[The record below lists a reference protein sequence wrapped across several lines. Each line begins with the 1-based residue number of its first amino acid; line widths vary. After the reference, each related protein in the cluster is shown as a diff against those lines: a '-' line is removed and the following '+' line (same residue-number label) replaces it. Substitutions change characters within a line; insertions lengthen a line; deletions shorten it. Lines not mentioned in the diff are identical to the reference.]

1 MKWPWKRAGSVE
13 AFVPPDGSELDA
25 EHRVVSRWV
34 EDALRATDD
43 AHWYQDVELKSQPS
57 GQAMLDAKPDEA
69 RRYVHAAAVQTA
81 YWDARA
87 RDIRSQG
94 KTEHERLRA
103 HLRPDWKEV
112 WGRRR
117 RAATVVATL
126 MRRTLP
132 FVEADLIAL
141 LDLCNGIE
149 RLSKY
154 EAPVGAITRA
164 LQRFLETHPLSDAL
178 RTRLAR
184 FAAGLRGSNDTD
196 TSRHGTAVEQLLAGP
211 AQASGAA
218 LAPEPNDDARE
229 ASAPPSPPPTAAPA
243 GNPAVLDALKRH
255 VGVAGGDAAT
265 ERLEPDEFLLRA
277 DSPLRA
283 EHALLSEMLAS
294 VIGTRLYSQP
304 TLESIRGGDRVLGMD
319 PVSTGR
325 LLLAAAER
333 DAAGFLAGANTA
345 APGLWQSRYA
355 SAALTRVLA
364 QRPVTLDRAGLF
376 DFLLYLATR
385 AAASDRRAFQPA
397 FDALLGQVEREAARA
412 PLTEGERYVL
422 YLLRAS
428 WISGPPL
435 GIATEV
441 DRLTR
446 LVGDARAIFL
456 VPGEAWTDELND
468 DLTALPRREREAWI
482 ALLRHALSA
491 TAARPSGKW
500 LKTGEKLIA
509 AIGQAK
515 VLAAVIRWLPRVTQ
529 GGSIARLGAYPG
541 DTRSASEL
549 MHEENATCLRGLLWL
564 TPTLGR
570 DGSDGGPTDVMRT
583 VAAVAASAYRKVPGV
598 GPRAIKVG
606 NAAVYALSEMGSP
619 DAVGHLAMLK
629 VRVKFGT
636 AQKEIDKA
644 FNTAAEA
651 LSLPRDQIEEMAVPS
666 YGLDSVGVRRET
678 FADGEYIA
686 ELRVDGRDVDL
697 HWSRADGKAQ
707 KSVPAKV
714 KTDHKDELKELQGAA
729 KDIASMLPAQ
739 SERLDAMFLLE
750 KRWPAGVW
758 RERYL
763 DHPLVGTL
771 ARRLIWTFTSN
782 GGSHAGAWSGDAI
795 LDVLDKPLDVP
806 NDAEVELW
814 HPIGRSVEDVLA
826 WRQWIETHEIRQPF
840 KQAHREVYL
849 LTDAERHTETYS
861 NRFAAHVLRQH
872 QFNALCA
879 ARGWKN
885 KLRLMVDDTYP
896 PTTRELPHWGLRAE
910 YWVEGA
916 GTEYGADT
924 NESGVYLHV
933 VTDQVRFYRVGAA
946 QNRAHAGGGG
956 YLSAAAGP
964 GTRGV
969 NEPLPLDEIP
979 ALVFSEIMRDVDL
992 FVGVAS
998 VGNDPTWQDGGP
1010 GGRYRAY
1017 WTSYSFG
1024 ELGETARTRRAIL
1037 ERLVPRLK
1045 IASQCTLTE
1054 RFLLV
1059 RGKLR
1064 TYKIHLGSGNILM
1077 EPNDQ
1082 YLCIVAARGGAT
1094 AASDRLFL
1102 PFEGDAT
1109 MSIILS
1115 KAFLLA
1121 DDSAI
1126 KDPTIVRQ
1134 ISSR

>member
-1 MKWPWKRAGSVE
+1 MKWPWQRTSSVS
-13 AFVPPDGSELDA
+13 AFVSPPGSELGA
-25 EHRVVSRWV
+25 EHAVVSRWV
-34 EDALRATDD
+34 EEAVAALDER
-43 AHWYQDVELKSQPS
+43 HSYQDVELKSQPS
-57 GQAMLDAKPDEA
+57 GRVMLDATPEVA

-81 YWDARA
+81 HWDRLANA
-87 RDIRSQG
+87 IRSQG
-94 KTEHERLRA
+94 KSDLERANA
-103 HLRPDWKEV
+103 HLRAGWNDV
-112 WGRRR
+112 WVRRR
-117 RAATVVATL
+117 RAATVVSTL
-126 MRRTLP
+126 MRRALP
-132 FVEADLIAL
+132 FEEGDLVAI
-141 LDLCNGIE
+141 LDSCSGTE
-149 RLSKY
+149 RLSTY
-154 EAPVGAITRA
+154 TVPVGHITRA
-164 LQRFLETHPLSDAL
+164 LQRFVAARPLSDSL
-178 RTRLAR
+178 RQHITR
-184 FAAGLRGSNDTD
+184 FAVRLREAYDKD
-196 TSRHGTAVEQLLAGP
+196 VARHGTTVEQLLAGP
-211 AQASGAA
+211 A
-218 LAPEPNDDARE
+218 
-229 ASAPPSPPPTAAPA
+229 SAPDPGDGAQPNEDVPSAPLPPPAPAPA
-243 GNPAVLDALKRH
+243 GNPAVLDAVKRQLDMA
-255 VGVAGGDAAT
+255 GEDVAAET
-265 ERLEPDEFLLRA
+265 LEPDEFLLRS
-277 DSPLRA
+277 DSPLRG
-283 EHALLSEMLAS
+283 EHALVSEMLAS
-294 VIGTRLYSQP
+294 VVGTRMYMQP
-304 TLESIRGGDRVLGMD
+304 TLETLRGGDRVLRMD
-319 PVSTGR
+319 PASTGR

-333 DAAGFLAGANTA
+333 DAAGFLAGTNTA
-345 APGLWQSRYA
+345 APGGWQSRYA
-355 SAALTRVLA
+355 VAALTKVLA
-364 QRPVTLDRAGLF
+364 QRPFALDRPGIF
-376 DFLLYLATR
+376 DFLFYVAVR
-385 AAASDRRAFQPA
+385 AATWDRRPFEAAFGT
-397 FDALLGQVEREAARA
+397 LLGQVEQEVARA
-412 PLTEGERYVL
+412 PLTDGERYVL

-428 WISGPPL
+428 WIGGPPL
-435 GIATEV
+435 GIATEIN
-441 DRLTR
+441 RLTK
-446 LVGDARAIFL
+446 LVGDARTFFL

-482 ALLRHALSA
+482 ALLKHALSA
-491 TAARPSGKW
+491 TAARPSAKW
-500 LKTGEKLIA
+500 LKAGEKLSA
-509 AIGQAK
+509 AIGDDK
-515 VLAAVIRWLPRVTQ
+515 VLAALNRWLPRVTQ
-529 GGSIARLGAYPG
+529 GRSITRLGAFPG
-541 DTRSASEL
+541 DTRSASDV
-549 MHEENATCLRGLLWL
+549 MHEENATCLRGLVWL
-564 TPTLGR
+564 TPMLSR
-570 DGSDGGPTDVMRT
+570 DRGDGVVNDLTRA
-583 VAAVAASAYRKVPGV
+583 VAAVALSAYRKVPGI

-606 NAAVYALSEMGSP
+606 NAAVYALSEIGTP
-619 DAVGHLAMLK
+619 EAVGHLAMLK

-636 AQKEIDKA
+636 AQKEIEKA

-666 YGLDSVGVRRET
+666 YGLDSVGVRREA
-678 FADGEYIA
+678 FADGEYVA
-686 ELRVDGRDVDL
+686 DLRVDGRDVDL

-714 KTDHKDELKELQGAA
+714 KSGHKEELKELQGAV

-771 ARRLIWTFTSN
+771 ARRLIWTFTAD
-782 GGSHAGAWSGDAI
+782 GRTRAGAWSGDAMV
-795 LDVLDKPLDVP
+795 DVSDQPLDVP
-806 NDAEVELW
+806 NDTAVELW

-826 WRQWIETHEIRQPF
+826 WRQWIETHEVRQPF

-872 QFNALCA
+872 QYNALCA

-896 PTTRELPHWGLRAE
+896 PASRELPHWGLRAE

-916 GTEYGADT
+916 GTEYGTDT
-924 NESGVYLHV
+924 NESGVFLHV

-956 YLSAAAGP
+956 YTSAAAGP

-979 ALVFSEIMRDVDL
+979 ALVLSEIMRDVDL

-1010 GGRYRAY
+1010 GGRYRDY

-1024 ELGETARTRRAIL
+1024 ELGETAQTRRAIL
-1037 ERLVPRLK
+1037 ERLVPRLR
-1045 IASQCTLTE
+1045 IANQCTVTD
-1054 RFLLV
+1054 RFLVV

-1082 YLCIVAARGGAT
+1082 YLCIVPARGGPT
-1094 AASDRLFL
+1094 AGSDRLFL

-1109 MSIILS
+1109 LSIILS

-1121 DDSAI
+1121 ADDVV

>member
-1 MKWPWKRAGSVE
+1 MKLPWKRAESVE

-34 EDALRATDD
+34 EDAFGARDD
-43 AHWYQDVELKSQPS
+43 AHWYRDVELKSQPS
-57 GQAMLDAKPDEA
+57 GQVMLDAKPDEA

-94 KTEHERLRA
+94 KTDLERLNA
-103 HLRPDWKEV
+103 HLRPGWKEV

-132 FVEADLIAL
+132 FGEADLVVL
-141 LDLCNGIE
+141 LDMCNGTE

-154 EAPVGAITRA
+154 EAPVGPMCRA
-164 LQRFLETHPLSDAL
+164 LERFVDTHPLSDAL
-178 RTRLAR
+178 RAPLTR
-184 FAAGLRGSNDTD
+184 FAAGLRGSNDKD
-196 TSRHGTAVEQLLAGP
+196 TNRYGTTVEQLLAGRAP
-211 AQASGAA
+211 AGSAST
-218 LAPEPNDDARE
+218 PEPNDDMPDV
-229 ASAPPSPPPTAAPA
+229 SAAPTPPPAAAPA
-243 GNPAVLDALKRH
+243 GNPAVLDVLKRH
-255 VGVAGGDAAT
+255 VGVAGDDDAAT

-277 DSPLRA
+277 DSPVRD
-283 EHALLSEMLAS
+283 EHILLSGMLAS
-294 VIGTRLYSQP
+294 VVGTRMYMQP
-304 TLESIRGGDRVLGMD
+304 TLETIHGGDRVLRMD
-319 PVSTGR
+319 LVSTGR
-325 LLLAAAER
+325 LLIASAER
-333 DAAGFLAGANTA
+333 DAAGFLAGTNPA
-345 APGLWQSRYA
+345 APGGWQSRYA
-355 SAALTRVLA
+355 ITALTKVLA
-364 QRPVTLDRAGLF
+364 QRPFVLDRAGLF
-376 DFLLYLATR
+376 DFLLYIAIR
-385 AAASDRRAFQPA
+385 ASSSDRRPFQAA
-397 FDALLGQVEREAARA
+397 FDALLLQAEQQAAQT
-412 PLTEGERYVL
+412 PLTDGERHVL

-435 GIATEV
+435 GIATEIN
-441 DRLTR
+441 RLTD
-446 LVGDARAIFL
+446 LVGDARAFFL
-456 VPGEAWTDELND
+456 VPGEAWTDDLND
-468 DLTALPRREREAWI
+468 DLTTLPRREREAWI
-482 ALLRHALSA
+482 VLLKHALSA
-491 TAARPSGKW
+491 TAARPTAKW
-500 LKTGEKLIA
+500 LKTGEKLLDV
-509 AIGQAK
+509 IGRDKA
-515 VLAAVIRWLPRVTQ
+515 LAAHNRWLPRVTQ
-529 GGSIARLGAYPG
+529 GRSIARLGAYPG
-541 DTRSASEL
+541 AARAASDL
-549 MHEENATCLRGLLWL
+549 MNEENATCLRGLLWL
-564 TPTLGR
+564 TPALGR
-570 DGSDGGPTDVMRT
+570 DRSDGGPTDLMRT
-583 VAAVAASAYRKVPGV
+583 VAAVATSAYRKVPGI

-619 DAVGHLAMLK
+619 EAVGHLAMLK

-666 YGLDSVGVRRET
+666 YGLDSVGVRREA

-686 ELRVDGRDVDL
+686 ELRVAGRDVDL
-697 HWSRADGKAQ
+697 QWSRADGKAQ

-714 KTDHKDELKELQGAA
+714 KTDHKEELKELQGAA

-750 KRWPAGVW
+750 KRWPAAVW

-763 DHPLVGTL
+763 DHPLIGTL
-771 ARRLIWTFTSN
+771 ARRLIWTFTAN
-782 GGSHAGAWSGDAI
+782 GSTSAGAWAGAAI
-795 LDVLDKPLDVP
+795 VDVSDNPLDVP

-814 HPIGRSVEDVLA
+814 HPIGRSIEDVLA

-849 LTDAERHTETYS
+849 LTDAERNTETYS

-872 QFNALCA
+872 QYNALCA

-896 PTTRELPHWGLRAE
+896 PASRDLPHWGLRAE

-916 GTEYGADT
+916 GTEYGTDT
-924 NESGVYLHV
+924 NESGVFLHV

-956 YLSAAAGP
+956 YTSAAAGP

-979 ALVFSEIMRDVDL
+979 ALVLSEIMRDVDL

-1010 GGRYRAY
+1010 GGRYREY
-1017 WTSYSFG
+1017 WTTYSFG
-1024 ELGETARTRRAIL
+1024 ELGETARTRRTIL

-1045 IASQCTLTE
+1045 IGNQCTLTE
-1054 RFLLV
+1054 RFLVV
-1059 RGKLR
+1059 RGQLR

-1082 YLCIVAARGGAT
+1082 YLCIVPARSGAT
-1094 AASDRLFL
+1094 AGSDRLFL

-1109 MSIILS
+1109 LSIILS

-1121 DDSAI
+1121 ADNGI

-1134 ISSR
+1134 ISR